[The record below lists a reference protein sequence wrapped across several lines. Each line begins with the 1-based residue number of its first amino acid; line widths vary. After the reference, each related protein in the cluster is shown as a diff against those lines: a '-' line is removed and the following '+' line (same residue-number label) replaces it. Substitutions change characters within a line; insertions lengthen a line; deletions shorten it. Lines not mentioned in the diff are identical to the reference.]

1 MQEETNMALTNME
14 RAARAQEPIT
24 YQERGA
30 QKAPGY
36 RAPHTAAPTHQ
47 RDQRNNQRN
56 VRSQN
61 RARYGSPFFFGGA
74 YG

>member
-1 MQEETNMALTNME
+1 MALT
-14 RAARAQEPIT
+14 AQEPIT

-36 RAPHTAAPTHQ
+36 RAPHTAAPQQTPTHQ
-47 RDQRNNQRN
+47 RGQRNNQRN